1 VSYLPR
7 KAVALL
13 LPLAAVLM
21 CTACAPPQARGGE
34 ESVFPASENAVFTDP
49 ASTDEILDIGIE
61 PLQNVSGSS
70 VKLTSVTLASPPA
83 ALRILNVRAYNAA
96 QTQGFVLGQEGDL
109 PTECPRQYEPHPVD
123 AIITPAHQSSLWYV
137 VIAVA
142 FSKPGRYYLKR
153 IRIDYT
159 TDGHQGWQYQDID
172 TTVVIS
178 DPPDPGPK
186 PLPSSAV
193 CGLQWSR
200 FRRRHGYL
208 EW

>member
-1 VSYLPR
+1 MAH
-7 KAVALL
+7 K
-13 LPLAAVLM
+13 
-21 CTACAPPQARGGE
+21 
-34 ESVFPASENAVFTDP
+34 
-49 ASTDEILDIGIE
+49 
-61 PLQNVSGSS
+61 SS
-70 VKLTSVTLASPPA
+70 
-83 ALRILNVRAYNAA
+83 
-96 QTQGFVLGQEGDL
+96 Q
-109 PTECPRQYEPHPVD
+109 
-123 AIITPAHQSSLWYV
+123 WYV

-193 CGLQWSR
+193 CGLLPTVGSPPSAAIGLAGEGTVNPCR
-200 FRRRHGYL
+200 PPECRS
-208 EW
+208 